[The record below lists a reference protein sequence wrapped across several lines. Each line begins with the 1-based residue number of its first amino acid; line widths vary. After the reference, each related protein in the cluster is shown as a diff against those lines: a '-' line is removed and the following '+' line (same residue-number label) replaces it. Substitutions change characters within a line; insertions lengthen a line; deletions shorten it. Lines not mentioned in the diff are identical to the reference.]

1 MALRYICVACL
12 YIMPRA
18 ARIERDFY
26 SLIGEQNANGKYV
39 CVGLDTDP
47 DVLVSLIANGLPLG
61 LRKRATM
68 AEKIVAFNRHVID
81 ATADIAAAYK
91 PNAAF
96 YRRLGHLGSWALKET
111 IGYAHTRA
119 PRAVVIEDAK
129 IADIGSTNKHYA
141 VEVFDGHKADAVTV
155 HPYFGGEAMSPFLDR
170 RHKGIIFLAKTSNPG
185 AAELQNLVA
194 QIPLGQGGG
203 TEPIFEHVARLARYH
218 WNANN
223 NVGLVAGATHPEE
236 SERVRQIV
244 GPEMFILSPGVGA
257 QGQSAADI
265 VPRVLR
271 TGDIGVINSSRAII
285 FPKDVPPE
293 KDFFQGVRGQ
303 ALKLDFE
310 IREAQGRV

>member
-1 MALRYICVACL
+1 
-12 YIMPRA
+12 MPRA
-18 ARIERDFY
+18 AHAERDFY
-26 SLIGEQNANGKYV
+26 SLVDRQNANGRYV

-47 DVLVSLIANGLPLG
+47 DVIASLIANGLPLG

-68 AEKIVAFNRHVID
+68 AEKVVAFNRHVID

-111 IGYAHTRA
+111 IGYAHTRT
-119 PRAVVIEDAK
+119 PRALVIEDAK

-141 VEVFDGHKADAVTV
+141 IEVFDGHGADAVTV

-170 RHKGIIFLAKTSNPG
+170 RHNGIIFLAKTSNPG

-194 QIPLGQGGG
+194 QIPQGQGGG
-203 TEPIFEHVARLARYH
+203 TEPIYEHVAQLARYY

-236 SERVRQIV
+236 SGRVRTIV
-244 GPEMFILSPGVGA
+244 GPEMFVLSPGVGA
-257 QGQSAADI
+257 QGQTAAEI
-265 VPRVLR
+265 VPLVMRI
-271 TGDIGVINSSRAII
+271 GDTGVINSSRDII
-285 FPKDVPPE
+285 FPK
-293 KDFFQGVRGQ
+293 GVEPDTHYFDRVHD
-303 ALKLDFE
+303 AAHTLNRE
-310 IREAQGRV
+310 IFRAQNQVA